1 MESTIITVN
10 GHELLKAMKMV
21 APAKMD
27 IREAYVF
34 PCYKAWVFSVDG
46 DTLHIE
52 TADAWQVYM
61 KASIKLDKPAEGDC
75 TRMYGVSGYELKKL
89 LELIDEEPVE
99 LTFYNSQVKVKMSRG
114 EYYIPLMDVNEWKRM
129 PDMKGDAVNMTLE
142 VPDLKKWLSI
152 TSFCMADDELR
163 VAMNG
168 ILIDVRKIGK
178 GINVVA
184 TNGYILSRIKVV
196 TADIEDGACGSYIIP
211 AKVVKILQRVLPNAG
226 WVDMELYDKIGII
239 RVDNLELH
247 FKPIDSRY
255 PDYIKVIPSEGL
267 YDIRVNRYDLLHL
280 VQRLR
285 LFASDSGKLK
295 FMAKAGEQHMTVKA
309 EDNDFELSGQETID
323 VIFDKMPEELLVN
336 DTFVFGLNARLME
349 KLLKAIK
356 VTEVLIRVKNSSMGF
371 LIQDAA
377 DKTDVNEWQYLV
389 MPMHIEN

>member
-1 MESTIITVN
+1 M
-10 GHELLKAMKMV
+10 
-21 APAKMD
+21 P
-27 IREAYVF
+27 
-34 PCYKAWVFSVDG
+34 
-46 DTLHIE
+46 
-52 TADAWQVYM
+52 
-61 KASIKLDKPAEGDC
+61 
-75 TRMYGVSGYELKKL
+75 
-89 LELIDEEPVE
+89 
-99 LTFYNSQVKVKMSRG
+99 RG
-114 EYYIPLMDVNEWKRM
+114 EYYIPLMDVNEWKQK
-129 PDMKGDAVNMTLE
+129 PDMEGDAVNMTLE
-142 VPDLKKWLSI
+142 VPDLKKWLGI
-152 TSFCMADDELR
+152 TSFCMADDEFR
-163 VAMNG
+163 EAMNG

-247 FKPIDSRY
+247 FKPMDSIY

-267 YDIRVNRYDLLHL
+267 YEIRVNRYDLLHL

-309 EDNDFELSGQETID
+309 EDYNFELSGQEEID